1 MSGKIL
7 ITGGT
12 GLIGTRLS
20 ELLID
25 QGYEVAHLSR
35 QTNPYAH
42 YKTFRWD
49 IQQQYID
56 ESVLGYA
63 DYIIHLAGASVADG
77 KWTAQRKKEILDSRI
92 KSANLLYQC
101 LRKTNHHVKAF
112 ISASGINIYGDTHDH
127 LVTEESNYGDDFLAN
142 VSKQWEAAAWQIN
155 ELNIRTCIFRMGPV
169 LSTKGGA
176 LPQLA
181 RPVKLMA
188 GAPLGS
194 GKQYFSWIHIDDLC
208 RLFIQ
213 AIENT
218 NYQGVFNA
226 VAPNPVTNEEL
237 TKALAEVMHKP
248 LTGLKVPAFGLK
260 MVLGEMSEVVLEGQ
274 RVSCD
279 KILKQGFTFEYN
291 TIYEALE
298 SFYTTQKAK

>member
-1 MSGKIL
+1 MSGRIL

-20 ELLID
+20 EMLID

-35 QTNPYAH
+35 QANTIAH

-49 IQQQYID
+49 VDEQFID
-56 ESVLGYA
+56 ENVLNYA
-63 DYIIHLAGASVADG
+63 DYIINLAGASVADG
-77 KWTAQRKKEILDSRI
+77 KWSPQRKKEIIDSRV
-92 KSANLLYQC
+92 KGTYLLREC
-101 LRKTNHHVKAF
+101 LSKTKNNVKAF
-112 ISASGINIYGDTHDH
+112 ISASAVGIYGDTHDH
-127 LVTEESNYGDDFLAN
+127 LVTEESNYGDDFLAT
-142 VSKQWEAAAWQIN
+142 VSKQWEAASWQIH
-155 ELNIRTCIFRMGPV
+155 ELNIRTCIFRIGVV
-169 LSTKGGA
+169 LSSKGGA
-176 LPQLA
+176 LPQMA

-194 GKQYFSWIHIDDLC
+194 GKQYLSWIHIDDLC

-213 AIENT
+213 AIEDT
-218 NYQGVFNA
+218 RYQGVFNA
-226 VAPNPVTNEEL
+226 VAPNPVTNKEF
-237 TKALAEVMHKP
+237 TQVLADVLHKP

-279 KILKQGFTFEYN
+279 KVLKNGFTFEYN
-291 TIYEALE
+291 TVQEALE
-298 SFYTTQKAK
+298 SLYTTQKA